1 MAKTLTDSEREYY
14 QTVVHDIFEAGGLLK
29 TSRRTTGQN
38 TLLPDYYNHVKH
50 AKNIC
55 DEIKNRTFNFV
66 TLDNDFAALHNNRFD
81 KLTERGSFYVKEK
94 QIANFMAAFCAEN
107 EIFWDDINTRKSVT
121 ELETYRMSTFGKAC
135 WNFGCFLS
143 QQKGKRSRSSSVSR
157 STTADGSAPKSGYKS
172 SGPKSGVIG
181 GLIGKP
187 GEKILC
193 HGNLYVIGAKSDKKK
208 KQYVFIDPLSPISDV
223 NKIRIG
229 DPSGWSCCKLF
240 FEDRAEAESA
250 MERLV
255 TEDTFVRRTPS
266 HVSGLFIARISPDPN
281 GYFKVETE
289 IGPALIKASKL
300 NEAISEDI
308 ENDSAASKESTK
320 NSIFDIDVYTEAML
334 RYN

>member
-1 MAKTLTDSEREYY
+1 MAKILTPTEQEWY

-29 TSRRTTGQN
+29 TSRRTSGEN
-38 TLLPDYYNHVKH
+38 KLLPGYYDHVKQ

-66 TLDNDFAALHNNRFD
+66 ELDNDFRTLHQNSFD
-81 KLTERGSFYVKEK
+81 KLTTRGSSYIKDK
-94 QIANFMAAFCAEN
+94 QIANILAAFCAEN
-107 EIFWDDINTRKSVT
+107 EIFWDDVNTRKTVT

-143 QQKGKRSRSSSVSR
+143 QQKGKRSRSD
-157 STTADGSAPKSGYKS
+157 TTRTTVAGSSAPKSGYKS
-172 SGPKSGVIG
+172 SGPKSGMIG
-181 GLIGKP
+181 GLIGEP
-187 GEKILC
+187 GEKIKC
-193 HGNLYVIGAKSDKKK
+193 YGNLYVIGGKSDKKK
-208 KQYVFIDPLSPISDV
+208 KQYVFIDPLSPVAAV

-240 FEDRAEAESA
+240 FEDRADAEKA

-255 TEDTFVRRTPS
+255 TEDTFIRRTPS
-266 HVSGLFIARISPDPN
+266 HIEGLFVARISPDSN

-300 NEAISEDI
+300 NEAIAEDM
-308 ENDSAASKESTK
+308 ENDTTGTEVAK

-334 RYN
+334 HHI